1 MINYRNRPKG
11 QYIQEASWQDLY
23 KLTEEWKNNLDFQLF
38 EIEFLQNLIKTYF
51 VELLDQENLDELR
64 ELQKDLYQYENQ
76 SKLLLENVDV
86 HLSHIVK
93 VIDEP
98 FTFDASAFR
107 QEHELLEDNTSALL
121 IKHNTMKLTAFK
133 MVKDSLQNEDPTFV
147 WKYN

>member
-1 MINYRNRPKG
+1 VINYRNRPKG

-23 KLTEEWKNNLDFQLF
+23 KLTEEWKNNLEFQLF
-38 EIEFLQNLIKTYF
+38 EIEFLQNLIKRYF

-76 SKLLLENVDV
+76 SKLLLENIDV
-86 HLSHIVK
+86 HLNHIVK

-98 FTFDASAFR
+98 FTFDASVFR
-107 QEHELLEDNTSALL
+107 REHELLEDDTSVFL

-133 MVKDSLQNEDPTFV
+133 MVKDSLQNEDPKFV

>member
-23 KLTEEWKNNLDFQLF
+23 KLTEEWKNNLEFQLF
-38 EIEFLQNLIKTYF
+38 EIEFLQNLIKRYF

-76 SKLLLENVDV
+76 SKLLLENIDV
-86 HLSHIVK
+86 HLNHIVK

-98 FTFDASAFR
+98 FTFDASVFR
-107 QEHELLEDNTSALL
+107 REHELLEDDTSVFL

-133 MVKDSLQNEDPTFV
+133 MVKDSLQNEDPKFV